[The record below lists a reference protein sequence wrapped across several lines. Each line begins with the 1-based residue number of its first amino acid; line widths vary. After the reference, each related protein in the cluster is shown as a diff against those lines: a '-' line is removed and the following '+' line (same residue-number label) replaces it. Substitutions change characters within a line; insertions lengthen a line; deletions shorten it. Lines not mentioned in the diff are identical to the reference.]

1 MLLFEC
7 STIAV
12 ESKLVK
18 VETSLTSILH
28 PMLSALWS
36 SKERERDR
44 ERERERGTEEM
55 VRNCKKTF
63 SLNVISAL
71 EQDSKQILR

>member
-36 SKERERDR
+36 SKEREI
-44 ERERERGTEEM
+44 ERERERDGGDGE
-55 VRNCKKTF
+55 K
-63 SLNVISAL
+63 L
-71 EQDSKQILR
+71 